1 MSLCNPGFK
10 RSRKFPVRICPQA
23 LLTAQLTL
31 KGYLIPQEA
40 SQTPLSQA
48 LGAPSADIRQHDIM
62 STTLPRRNTL
72 KKGAG

>member
-48 LGAPSADIRQHDIM
+48 LGAPS
-62 STTLPRRNTL
+62 RRHQAARHHEHNPATEEHIE
-72 KKGAG
+72 KGAG